1 MAKTSTRRVTRIHA
15 TTLATF
21 QGTFAALIGLGIA
34 ILYSLERTIQVADA
48 TDSVLRGMAF
58 GLATGVISIIVLP
71 FIYFAF
77 GWLIG
82 LFQAWIYNAV
92 LGAAGGVVFDL
103 QDE

>member
-1 MAKTSTRRVTRIHA
+1 MAKTSTRRVIKIRA

-34 ILYSLERTIQVADA
+34 ILYSLEATIQA
-48 TDSVLRGMAF
+48 TEATQSVLRGMAF
-58 GLATGVISIIVLP
+58 GLATGVISMIVLP

-82 LFQAWIYNAV
+82 LFQGWVYNAV
-92 LGAAGGVVFDL
+92 LGTGGGVVFDL